1 MATVALLNSKK
12 ENLKIMKY
20 LGISKEDGKEL
31 FALTKA
37 FKTQDKAAQERIC
50 QKYELPQ
57 GRTYGCWKY
66 SHSFGEFLAKVFGKG
81 EFLELVRIN
90 SVSTF
95 GVFKKSPVFDPIKGW
110 VFQSYLQ
117 IRDERGETPKYIPI
131 TEVLEQLQVNDREL
145 PEELVEYLESEV
157 SDEGYVPMD
166 GPALDLLVL
175 AKINGVLPNL
185 SESLQEV
192 LTNLWSGGFTTPPS
206 MGDERY
212 DNALEPEVWQRDE
225 DADLERDLFSP
236 SMKKVLRSLSY
247 LESSSLPKAKELKS
261 LYWNKEGLNIKLL
274 WRDLQQKGY
283 AETLTWEGWDED
295 PDKGSYEEKTL
306 WSLKALRSLTKEEL
320 QTLLEM
326 KEDTLLKNMGY
337 SSLQANPCKVY
348 HVDPKTLQG
357 GRKHEVKSH
366 VHIPWKKNDLSK
378 S

>member
-12 ENLKIMKY
+12 ENLKVMRY
-20 LGISKEDGKEL
+20 LGISQEEGKEL

-37 FKTQDKAAQERIC
+37 FKTQDKAVQERIC

-95 GVFKKSPVFDPIKGW
+95 GIFKKSPVFDPIKGW

-131 TEVLEQLQVNDREL
+131 KEALEQLQANDREL

-175 AKINGVLPNL
+175 AKTNGVLPHL
-185 SESLQEV
+185 SEELQEV
-192 LTNLWSGGFTTPPS
+192 LKNLWAGGYTTPPA

-212 DNALEPEVWQRDE
+212 DNSTEPEVWERDE
-225 DADLERDLFSP
+225 EADFERDQYSP
-236 SMKKVLRSLSY
+236 SIEKVLRSLSY
-247 LESSSLPKAKELKS
+247 LETSSLPKAKEIKS
-261 LYWNKEGLNIKLL
+261 SYWGKEGLNIKLL
-274 WRDLQQKGY
+274 WKDLQQKGY
-283 AETLTWEGWDED
+283 AENLCWEGWDED
-295 PDKGSYEEKTL
+295 PNRGSYEEKTL
-306 WSLKALRSLTKEEL
+306 WSLKALRSLTREEL
-320 QTLLEM
+320 QTLLTM
-326 KEDTLLKNMGY
+326 KEDALLTQVGY
-337 SSLQANPCKVY
+337 SYMQANPCRVY
-348 HVDPKTLQG
+348 TVDPKNLQG
-357 GRKHEVKSH
+357 GKHEVRAH
-366 VHIPWKKNDLSK
+366 VEIPW
-378 S
+378 